1 MYLAPI
7 EPGSYLDFA
16 TLVPFADE
24 NGVEHGVLNEA
35 GRISRVFRRIVVRV
49 GTIGAAVTAST
60 IPKHIIL
67 YDIEFFAYEG
77 PMNDVE
83 SALQDIA
90 RIREQLAAST
100 RFQGFAPPI
109 VAATGAMAAALAV
122 WQSVNNE
129 GSLAV
134 WVLLAAVSVLMIG
147 TEAIVRARRLH
158 RAMADRLLSTTLQRF
173 MPTALAG
180 AILGLVVLVR
190 APEFSRLLP
199 GAWQLLLGV
208 GIFAV
213 QTNLPRAII
222 WAAGFY
228 FLCGTISLAL
238 ANDPGVTVPWLM
250 GLPFG
255 IGQVLVAAILHHGAK
270 EAGHA

>member
-1 MYLAPI
+1 
-7 EPGSYLDFA
+7 
-16 TLVPFADE
+16 
-24 NGVEHGVLNEA
+24 
-35 GRISRVFRRIVVRV
+35 
-49 GTIGAAVTAST
+49 
-60 IPKHIIL
+60 
-67 YDIEFFAYEG
+67 
-77 PMNDVE
+77 MNDVE
-83 SALQDIA
+83 SALHDIA

-100 RFQGFAPPI
+100 RFQGFTPPI
-109 VAATGAMAAALAV
+109 VATTGAMAAALAA
-122 WQSVNNE
+122 WQSVNDE
-129 GSLAV
+129 DGLAV

-147 TEAIVRARRLH
+147 TEALIRARKLH

-190 APEFSRLLP
+190 APEFARLLP

-222 WAAGFY
+222 WAGGFY

-238 ANDPGVTVPWLM
+238 VNDPGVTAPWLM

-270 EAGHA
+270 EAGHV